1 MRFSSSG
8 KLGKVEEEEGEE
20 AKSVSDE
27 ENGTG
32 RVHELAEADR
42 LKLVKTKVPNYDTEW
57 AKGEI

>member
-42 LKLVKTKVPNYDTEW
+42 LKLVKTKVPNYDTE
-57 AKGEI
+57 

>member
-42 LKLVKTKVPNYDTEW
+42 LKLVKTKVLNYNTE
-57 AKGEI
+57 